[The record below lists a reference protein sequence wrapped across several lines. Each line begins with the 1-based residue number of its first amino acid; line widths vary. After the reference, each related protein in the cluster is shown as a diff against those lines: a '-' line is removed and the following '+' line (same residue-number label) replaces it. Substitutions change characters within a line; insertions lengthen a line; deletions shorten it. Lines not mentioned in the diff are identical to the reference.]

1 MENAYGIC
9 KVFLAAGKRAVSQ
22 DLHRLRFLVVDNAS
36 QEAQLNALRE
46 QVNARIGASEER
58 VIERKQTGTV
68 PSSRKLER
76 GRKIMETVRITVER
90 MEAEERQ
97 LLNERVE
104 HTQAARHLA
113 SLLIT
118 LGSLLGRFRHF

>member
-76 GRKIMETVRITVER
+76 GRKIMEITVER
-90 MEAEERQ
+90 MEAEERR
-97 LLNERVE
+97 LLTERVE

-113 SLLIT
+113 SLLMT